1 MLTLVMGNRV
11 LDELREMG
19 KTDVLSFATT
29 RHETR
34 LQAERELLAAAYQW
48 AVLHNPDALAPFSK
62 RAADRARPAGAA
74 GTPLITEYAA
84 AAFGAR
90 IQITPFG
97 AKRLIADA
105 VDIHHRLPRLQAG
118 VTAGTVRVGHARHV
132 ATATRDLSDDEA
144 AWVDAEVHES
154 ADGRLGWARFEAL
167 VEGKVAAAAPATA
180 AAKERAAALEHGIRP
195 AKVNKHGT
203 ATLTVRGDAAT
214 IISIEHAARVRAKEL
229 EETLPG
235 TTFGQRQVAAL
246 AGMAGAGKPR
256 VKIYLH
262 LAPGSPIARL
272 EGHGPVTRDYVRH
285 LVRDIAG
292 QVRVQPVIDLNQTI
306 AVDAYEIPDR
316 LRQAVRLIHPG
327 DVVPYAV
334 NLSRAM
340 DLDHQ
345 IPHNEGGP
353 TSTDN
358 LGPVTRSHHRIKT
371 HDNNSQ
377 GWQVRQPNP

>member
-1 MLTLVMGNRV
+1 MSNRV

-90 IQITPFG
+90 IQTTPFG

-144 AWVDAEVHES
+144 AWVDNEVHEA

-180 AAKERAAALEHGIRP
+180 AAKERAAALEHG
-195 AKVNKHGT
+195 T

-214 IISIEHAARVRAKEL
+214 IMSIEHAARQRANEL

-235 TTFGQRQVAAL
+235 TTFGQRQIAAL
-246 AGMAGAGKPR
+246 AGNVGAGKPR

-306 AVDAYEIPDR
+306 AVDAYEIPHR

-327 DVVPYAV
+327 DVFPYAV

-345 IPHNEGGP
+345 IPHAEGGE

-358 LGPVTRSHHRIKT
+358 LGPLTRTHHRIKT
-371 HDNNSQ
+371 HDN
-377 GWQVRQPNP
+377 WEVRQPNP